1 MAWTKLTASALAMGV
16 FLNACASSP
25 GNEAASDDTQER
37 TAPPTAPLRQ
47 RTGPIVLHVDSE
59 AGLQSH
65 PDEEEATM
73 PVDNRFGT
81 TGKGAAG
88 GFLVGGAIGV
98 GLISGGCDRSWKDFV
113 YVVCPVS
120 VVLGVGTTVAGAVI
134 GGLGGLVFDF
144 ADATRETPAGE
155 TVDAVAGR
163 SVASFVAPTP
173 APALRTR
180 LAEAMAAKAPGRL
193 VALPQAGFGAE
204 QASANAHAP
213 LVLLVRINDL
223 RFVRTKGDSPELWL
237 RVRLSAALYDDPNS
251 GPHELRGWRFTTRL
265 GNFEKLAETN
275 AADLEPKIGE
285 AMAEVVAAV
294 VEDLFGEDGEAREVS
309 NFYVAE
315 KVMGNSGSDPLWSG
329 APFLTPG
336 AKAECGDIAAQ
347 RAVGR
352 RYAALDPRIYGQVAR
367 DKWAEAYK
375 WLRLAENG
383 GGADEVLQEALTAL
397 RQTLP
402 PEKIK
407 SAEKEIAGWTP
418 KPCDDEAEKVKEREK
433 AGADIETDKT
443 TEPAA
448 ETTPARTSPN
458 GTPGRS

>member
-1 MAWTKLTASALAMGV
+1 MAWTKFTASALAMGL
-16 FLNACASSP
+16 FLNACANGP

-37 TAPPTAPLRQ
+37 TAPLRQ
-47 RTGPIVLHVDSE
+47 RTGPFVLHVDSE

-65 PDEEEATM
+65 PDAEEAAM
-73 PVDNRFGT
+73 PVDNRFGA

-98 GLISGGCDRSWKDFV
+98 ALISGGCDRSWKDFI

-144 ADATRETPAGE
+144 ADATGETPAGE

-163 SVASFVAPTP
+163 SVASFLAPTP

-204 QASANAHAP
+204 QASANAQGP

-251 GPHELRGWRFTTRL
+251 GQHELRGWRFTTRL
-265 GNFEKLAETN
+265 GDFEKLAETN
-275 AADLEPKIGE
+275 AVDLEPKIGE

-294 VEDLFGEDGEAREVS
+294 VEDLFREDGEVREVS

-329 APFLTPG
+329 ALFLTPG
-336 AKAECGDIAAQ
+336 TKAECGDVAAQ
-347 RAVGR
+347 RAVGWR
-352 RYAALDPRIYGQVAR
+352 FAALDPRVYGSIAR
-367 DKWAEAYK
+367 EKWVEAYK
-375 WLRLAENG
+375 WLRLAENEG
-383 GGADEVLQEALTAL
+383 MDDAALQEALTAL
-397 RQTLP
+397 REKLP
-402 PEKIK
+402 SEKIEA
-407 SAEKEIAGWTP
+407 AEQEIAGWTP
-418 KPCDDEAEKVKEREK
+418 KPCDEAVEKEKEKEGSG
-433 AGADIETDKT
+433 AGKD
-443 TEPAA
+443 EPADGPA
-448 ETTPARTSPN
+448 EVSPSPIPPN
-458 GTPGRS
+458 ERPERS